1 MMTLALA
8 EDRRLLR
15 ENKERGHGEW
25 WKPSMEQMDS
35 SAVPQVTEILM
46 GQ

>member
-15 ENKERGHGEW
+15 ENKQQGHGGW

-35 SAVPQVTEILM
+35 SVVPQVSEISM